1 MGWGWYAA
9 EEQVLCNVQCQAKA
23 SPFNNF
29 GAAEPHQRRCGRP
42 LTRHGMGSVRGGRSR
57 SSVICPMQGH
67 RAAPSKAPLA
77 TTHSKSISKLQLP
90 IRQRQR
96 CMIRLSKFLPIQLW
110 CRANLMIVS
119 RLRRYFP
126 LIPLG
131 RPARAASPSRPSS
144 LTASSVRLVYLRRGA
159 VSSTH
164 PNARL
169 LA

>member
-1 MGWGWYAA
+1 VTRPALQQCRCNRTPPT
-9 EEQVLCNVQCQAKA
+9 QVRP
-23 SPFNNF
+23 PFDPSWD
-29 GAAEPHQRRCGRP
+29 GVGTRR
-42 LTRHGMGSVRGGRSR
+42 RSR

-131 RPARAASPSRPSS
+131 RPAWAASPSRPSS